1 MAGYLSPTTVG
12 RVVSAGVPPYTK
24 LGAVLP
30 RCRPEVCAGPERTP
44 RRCHRGKMSPI
55 EIRQQW

>member
-1 MAGYLSPTTVG
+1 MAGYPPTPVG

-30 RCRPEVCAGPERTP
+30 RCRTEVCAGPEQTP
-44 RRCHRGKMSPI
+44 PAVPPVAR
-55 EIRQQW
+55 